1 MRKLV
6 DYKIVCGSHVEEVE
20 KSIRDY
26 IGDGWELLGPAYC
39 CQDRHC
45 QTIVKYEERSPEPP
59 RQRFPRP
66 FKSTRKDGVFDG
78 LPQPS
83 DNPLNPRGGKHFAT
97 FLVIV
102 ILRDNEPRGSH

>member
-26 IGDGWELLGPAYC
+26 IGGGWELLGPAYC

-45 QTIVKYEERSPEPP
+45 QTIVTYEVSESEIP
-59 RQRFPRP
+59 
-66 FKSTRKDGVFDG
+66 ST
-78 LPQPS
+78 PS
-83 DNPLNPRGGKHFAT
+83 SPRGETG
-97 FLVIV
+97 FLMVSSYQV
-102 ILRDNEPRGSH
+102 AQSLGFKGDYRAWEHLLRIHE

>member
-20 KSIRDY
+20 KSVRDH

-45 QTIVKYEERSPEPP
+45 QTIVKYEVPESKTPSAEIP
-59 RQRFPRP
+59 
-66 FKSTRKDGVFDG
+66 STLQVHEAR
-78 LPQPS
+78 
-83 DNPLNPRGGKHFAT
+83 RGF
-97 FLVIV
+97 
-102 ILRDNEPRGSH
+102 

>member
-45 QTIVKYEERSPEPP
+45 QTIVKYEA
-59 RQRFPRP
+59 
-66 FKSTRKDGVFDG
+66 GVR
-78 LPQPS
+78 
-83 DNPLNPRGGKHFAT
+83 NPLG
-97 FLVIV
+97 
-102 ILRDNEPRGSH
+102 RDSLDP